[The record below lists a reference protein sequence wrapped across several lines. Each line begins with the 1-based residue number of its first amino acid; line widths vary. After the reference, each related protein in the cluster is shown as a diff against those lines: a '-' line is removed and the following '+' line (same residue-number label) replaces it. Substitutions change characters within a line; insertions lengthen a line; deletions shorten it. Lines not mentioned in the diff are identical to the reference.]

1 MVSESA
7 RTLELLRQRDRQKRS
22 MQVWVGLLVVWG
34 VVVGWLAF
42 LAVRALTSDAG
53 PMAAWLAYL
62 VPLAVLAVIA
72 FLHSKRLRDIDA
84 ELLAAAEADRRH

>member
-42 LAVRALTSDAG
+42 LAVRALTGDAG

>member
-7 RTLELLRQRDRQKRS
+7 RTLELLRQRDQQKRS

-42 LAVRALTSDAG
+42 LAVRALTGDAG

>member
-22 MQVWVGLLVVWG
+22 MQVWIGLLVVWG

-42 LAVRALTSDAG
+42 LAVRALTDNAG

-62 VPLAVLAVIA
+62 VPLAALAITA